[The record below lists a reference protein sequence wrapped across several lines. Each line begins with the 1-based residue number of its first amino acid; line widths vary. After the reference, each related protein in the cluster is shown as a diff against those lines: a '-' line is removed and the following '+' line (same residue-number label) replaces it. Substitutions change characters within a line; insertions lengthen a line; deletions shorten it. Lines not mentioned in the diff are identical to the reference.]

1 MRPRPDDDFGK
12 EHGCERAVV
21 PDDLPLPPGAGA
33 LGGPAAGGGSPVE
46 SLGRPASGRPGGGPP
61 PARSGER
68 VRPQPPGTAPG
79 AGPQAGAFR
88 CGELRCLR
96 HPPPSGRGPA
106 GGGVLLC
113 GGQAGLSGLP
123 PPAGGGGTPGTGE
136 EEPGPRRRGGDPFG
150 NLAGARA
157 DDRPAPGGGHGCRTG
172 GGGRPL
178 PGQPLFPA
186 GGGGAA
192 PHGKGAGAPL

>member
-1 MRPRPDDDFGK
+1 MRPRPNDDFGK

-33 LGGPAAGGGSPVE
+33 LGGPAAGGNPPVE
-46 SLGRPASGRPGGGPP
+46 GLGRPASGAAREEGRPL
-61 PARSGER
+61 PAQEQR
-68 VRPQPPGTAPG
+68 VRPQPPGTAPA

-123 PPAGGGGTPGTGE
+123 PPAGGGGAPGPGE
-136 EEPGPRRRGGDPFG
+136 EAPGPGHWGGDPSRKFG
-150 NLAGARA
+150 RS
-157 DDRPAPGGGHGCRTG
+157 
-172 GGGRPL
+172 
-178 PGQPLFPA
+178 
-186 GGGGAA
+186 
-192 PHGKGAGAPL
+192 